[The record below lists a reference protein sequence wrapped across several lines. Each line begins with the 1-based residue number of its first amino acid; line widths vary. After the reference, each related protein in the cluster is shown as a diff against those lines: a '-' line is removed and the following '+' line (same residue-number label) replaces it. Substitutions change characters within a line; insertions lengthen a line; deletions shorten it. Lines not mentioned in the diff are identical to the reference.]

1 MKRLHDGPAEL
12 TFADCASV
20 IVPPERV
27 LFTMTDNGEGAL
39 WIGPGTMPNMTE
51 IETALES
58 GPFTLKSEGVMQS
71 CKPRRWIVKEVFDSV
86 CEMLVMFEPEYG
98 ELEPTPAAPTAGSS
112 RDKTM
117 GEPLGGGVR

>member
-1 MKRLHDGPAEL
+1 MAAVGMTFGTGRLDQRVLTMRHMTRLHDGPAEL

-20 IVPPERV
+20 VVPPERV

-71 CKPRRWIVKEVFDSV
+71 CKAAAVDRQGSV
-86 CEMLVMFEPEYG
+86 RLG
-98 ELEPTPAAPTAGSS
+98 L
-112 RDKTM
+112 RDARD
-117 GEPLGGGVR
+117 VRT